1 MLVDT
6 LGLIHSLVVHQANIH
21 DSVSA
26 KLVLLKARYKMP
38 RLEIIW
44 ADAGYRGMLIWYV
57 WIMFHWF
64 LDIVE
69 RTSKGFEVLPH
80 RWIVERTFAW
90 MNNYRIL
97 CKDYEY
103 LPRSSE
109 NMVYASMLHLM
120 LRKLA

>member
-1 MLVDT
+1 M
-6 LGLIHSLVVHQANIH
+6 GLIHSLVVHQANIH

-26 KLVLLKARYKMP
+26 KLVFLKAKNKMP
-38 RLEIIW
+38 RLEVIW

-69 RTSKGFEVLPH
+69 KTSKNFEVLPH

-97 CKDYEY
+97 SKDYEY

-109 NMVYASMLHLM
+109 NMVYTSMLHLM